1 MSRSEQIPIER
12 HLTPEGINLRIKS
25 LEKDTKVLKRLYFI
39 TYRYEGHGV
48 EEAAQLVCVSHNT
61 AYIWQRRWNEFGY
74 EGLIPKYAGGKPS
87 KLSDCQK
94 EQLEKRLRE
103 QDNWTTN
110 EVRNLIFDEFKV
122 EYSLKQIR
130 MILKKCGMKYAKP
143 YPHDFRKPT
152 NAEEVLKK
160 LGRDR

>member
-1 MSRSEQIPIER
+1 MPRPEQIPIER
-12 HLTPEGINLRIKS
+12 HLTSKDISLRIKS

-39 TYRYEGHGV
+39 KYRYEGHSV

-87 KLSDCQK
+87 KLSDKQK
-94 EQLEKRLRE
+94 EQLEMKLKD
-103 QDNWTTN
+103 QGNWTTN

-122 EYSLKQIR
+122 EYSLKQVRI
-130 MILKKCGMKYAKP
+130 ILKKYGMKHAKP
-143 YPHDFRKPT
+143 YPHDFRKPE
-152 NAEEVLKK
+152 NAEEILKK
-160 LGRDR
+160 LG